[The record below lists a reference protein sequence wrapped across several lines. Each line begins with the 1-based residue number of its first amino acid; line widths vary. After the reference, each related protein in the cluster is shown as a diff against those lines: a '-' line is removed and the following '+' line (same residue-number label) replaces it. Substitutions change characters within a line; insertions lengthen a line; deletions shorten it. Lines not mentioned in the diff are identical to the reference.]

1 MPYPDTNIPPN
12 LYYATAKLLSIVRS
26 FLNIQDLQ
34 TETQELEKYDKQ
46 TSQLNELRVSR
57 TKL

>member
-12 LYYATAKLLSIVRS
+12 LYYATAELRSIAGS
-26 FLNIQDLQ
+26 FLNIQHLQ
-34 TETQELEKYDKQ
+34 PETQELEKYDKQ
-46 TSQLNELRVSR
+46 TSQLSKLRVSR